1 MGRAFEAEATPLH
14 EGSGSGNSLG
24 ILEIERKWIGLE
36 LTEPGEWIAVT
47 VESWEG
53 PDRGGPSGRGRG
65 LGFILSAAGS
75 L

>member
-1 MGRAFEAEATPLH
+1 MGRASEAEATPLH

-47 VESWEG
+47 VES
-53 PDRGGPSGRGRG
+53 RLAVGGV
-65 LGFILSAAGS
+65 
-75 L
+75 